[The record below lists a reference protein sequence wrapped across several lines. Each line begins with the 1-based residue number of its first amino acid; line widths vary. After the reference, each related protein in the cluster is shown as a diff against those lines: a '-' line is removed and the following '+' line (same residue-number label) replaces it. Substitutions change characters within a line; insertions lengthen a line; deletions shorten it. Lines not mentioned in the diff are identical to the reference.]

1 MKKFALVCGA
11 SGAIGQEICEQLAR
25 DGWSLYLHYNT
36 GKVAVHKLVIQFMEQ
51 YPEQE
56 FLSVQADFS
65 EDDGAEQLVS
75 QIFSLQ
81 AIIFANGHAYYGLL
95 EDTSALEMNKL
106 WRVHVQNPMRTTAL
120 LARKLRTNPIS
131 YVLVIGSIWG
141 DVGAAGEVVYSAVK
155 GAQHSFVKAYAQE
168 AAYNGIRV
176 NAIAP
181 GIIDTSMNAKFNEEE
196 REELASQIPLQA
208 FGEARDIANMA
219 AFYVSGKADYVT
231 GQIIRVNGGWY
242 I

>member
-11 SGAIGQEICEQLAR
+11 SGAIGQAISEQLAR
-25 DGWSLYLHYNT
+25 DGWSLYLHYNAGIEVVQT
-36 GKVAVHKLVIQFMEQ
+36 LVEQFNQ
-51 YPEQE
+51 LYPNQE
-56 FLSVQADFS
+56 FLAVQADFS
-65 EDDGAEQLVS
+65 QETGAEQLVS
-75 QIFSLQ
+75 QIFTLQ

-95 EDTSALEMNKL
+95 EDTNAAEMTKL
-106 WRVHVQNPMRTTAL
+106 WQVHVQNPMRTSAL
-120 LARKLRTNPIS
+120 LARKLRANAVS
-131 YVLVIGSIWG
+131 YVVVIGSIWG

-168 AAYNGIRV
+168 VAFNGIRV

-181 GIIDTSMNAKFNEEE
+181 GIIDTSMNAKLSHEE
-196 REELASQIPLQA
+196 RHDLISQIPLQA
-208 FGEARDIANMA
+208 FGEARDIANMVS
-219 AFYVSGKADYVT
+219 FYVSGQADYVT

>member
-1 MKKFALVCGA
+1 MKKFALICGA
-11 SGAIGQEICEQLAR
+11 SGAIGEAICRSLAQ
-25 DGWSLYLHYNT
+25 DGWSLYLHYNANVE
-36 GKVAVHKLVIQFMEQ
+36 KIQALYAQ
-51 YPEQE
+51 LAKSYPQQE
-56 FLSVQADFS
+56 FIPVQADFS
-65 EDDGAEQLVS
+65 AETGAEQLAA

-95 EDTSALEMNKL
+95 EDTSSADMNKL
-106 WRVHVQNPMRTTAL
+106 WHVHVQNPMRTTAL
-120 LARKLRTNPIS
+120 LASKLRAHEVS

-141 DVGAAGEVVYSAVK
+141 DVGAAGEVVYSVVK

-168 AAYNGIRV
+168 VAFNGIRV

-181 GIIDTSMNAKFNEEE
+181 GIIDTAMNAKLDATE
-196 REELASQIPLQA
+196 REELESQIPLQA
-208 FGEARDIANMA
+208 FGEARDIANMV

>member
-11 SGAIGQEICEQLAR
+11 SGAIGQAISAQLAH

-36 GKVAVHKLVIQFMEQ
+36 GAEKVTTLVKQLVEL

-56 FLSVQADFS
+56 FLTVQADFS
-65 EDDGAEQLVS
+65 NSNGADLLAG

-81 AIIFANGHAYYGLL
+81 TIIFANGHAYYGLL
-95 EDTSALEMNKL
+95 EDTAAQDMEKL
-106 WRVHVQNPMRTTAL
+106 WRVHVQNPMRTIAL
-120 LARKLRTNPIS
+120 LARKLRANPIS
-131 YVLVIGSIWG
+131 YVLMIGSIWG
-141 DVGAAGEVVYSAVK
+141 EVGAAGEVVYSAVK

-181 GIIDTSMNAKFNEEE
+181 GIIDTTMNGNLNEEE
-196 REELASQIPLQA
+196 RQELVSQIPLQA
-208 FGEARDIANMA
+208 FGKARDIANMA
-219 AFYVSGKADYVT
+219 AFYVSGQADYVT

>member
-1 MKKFALVCGA
+1 MKKFALVCGS
-11 SGAIGQEICEQLAR
+11 SGAIGEAICRSLAQ
-25 DGWSLYLHYNT
+25 DGWSLYLHYNASRE
-36 GKVAVHKLVIQFMEQ
+36 KVQVLYAQLAES
-51 YPEQE
+51 YPQQE
-56 FLSVQADFS
+56 FIPVQADFS
-65 EDDGAEQLVS
+65 AETSAEQLAA

-95 EDTSALEMNKL
+95 EDTSSADMNKL
-106 WRVHVQNPMRTTAL
+106 WCVHVQNPMRTTAL
-120 LARKLRTNPIS
+120 LASKLRAHKVS

-168 AAYNGIRV
+168 VAFNGIRV

-181 GIIDTSMNAKFNEEE
+181 GIIDTAMNAKLDATE
-196 REELASQIPLQA
+196 REELESQIPLQA
-208 FGEARDIANMA
+208 FGEARDIANMV

>member
-1 MKKFALVCGA
+1 MKKFALICGA
-11 SGAIGQEICEQLAR
+11 SGAIGQAISKQLAH
-25 DGWSLYLHYNT
+25 DGWSLYLHYNS
-36 GKVAVHKLVIQFMEQ
+36 GIDAIQALLKQFNEL
-51 YPEQE
+51 YPNQE
-56 FLSVQADFS
+56 FIPVQADFS
-65 EDDGAEQLVS
+65 LNSGAEQLAI

-95 EDTSALEMNKL
+95 EDTSTDDMTKL
-106 WRVHVQNPMRTTAL
+106 WQVHVQNPMRTTAL
-120 LARKLRTNPIS
+120 LASKLRANPVS

-141 DVGAAGEVVYSAVK
+141 EVGGAGEVVYSAVK

-168 AAYNGIRV
+168 VAYNGIRV

-181 GIIDTSMNAKFNEEE
+181 GIIDTNMNAKLNAEE
-196 REELASQIPLQA
+196 REDLVSQIPLQA

-219 AFYVSGKADYVT
+219 SFYVSGQADYVT

>member
-1 MKKFALVCGA
+1 MKKFALICGA
-11 SGAIGQEICEQLAR
+11 SGAIGEAICRSLAQ
-25 DGWSLYLHYNT
+25 DGWSLYLHYNANVE
-36 GKVAVHKLVIQFMEQ
+36 KIQALYAQ
-51 YPEQE
+51 LAKSYPQQE
-56 FLSVQADFS
+56 FIPVQADFS
-65 EDDGAEQLVS
+65 AETGAEQLAA

-95 EDTSALEMNKL
+95 EDTSSADMNKL
-106 WRVHVQNPMRTTAL
+106 WYVHVQNPMRTTAL
-120 LARKLRTNPIS
+120 LASKLRAHEVS

-141 DVGAAGEVVYSAVK
+141 DVGAAGEVVYSVVK

-168 AAYNGIRV
+168 VAFNGIRV

-181 GIIDTSMNAKFNEEE
+181 GIIDTAMNAKLDATE
-196 REELASQIPLQA
+196 REELESQIPLQA
-208 FGEARDIANMA
+208 FGEARDIANMV

>member
-11 SGAIGQEICEQLAR
+11 SGAIGEAICHQLAQ
-25 DGWSLYLHYNT
+25 DGWSLYLHYNA
-36 GKVAVHKLVIQFMEQ
+36 GKDKIQALYSKLARS
-51 YPEQE
+51 YPQQE
-56 FLSVQADFS
+56 FIPVQADFS
-65 EDDGAEQLVS
+65 AETGAEQLGS

-95 EDTSALEMNKL
+95 EDTSSADMNQL
-106 WRVHVQNPMRTTAL
+106 WLVHVQNPMRVVAL
-120 LARKLRTNPIS
+120 LASKLRKNPVS

-141 DVGAAGEVVYSAVK
+141 EVGAAGEVVYSAVK

-168 AAYNGIRV
+168 VAFNGIRV

-181 GIIDTSMNAKFNEEE
+181 GMIDTAMNAKLDPTE

-208 FGEARDIANMA
+208 FGEARDIAQMA